1 MDWRI
6 DELTSN
12 SAASAIAANTFLR
25 SFVAAGFPL
34 FSRQLFNNLH
44 IQWAGT
50 LLGCLA
56 TVMVPIPVCFYL
68 FGSKLRAKSKFS
80 PTMMLKPPPMD
91 DSTEEEGDIASAP
104 PQVAKQD

>member
-1 MDWRI
+1 
-6 DELTSN
+6 
-12 SAASAIAANTFLR
+12 
-25 SFVAAGFPL
+25 
-34 FSRQLFNNLH
+34 
-44 IQWAGT
+44 
-50 LLGCLA
+50 
-56 TVMVPIPVCFYL
+56 MVPIPVCFYL